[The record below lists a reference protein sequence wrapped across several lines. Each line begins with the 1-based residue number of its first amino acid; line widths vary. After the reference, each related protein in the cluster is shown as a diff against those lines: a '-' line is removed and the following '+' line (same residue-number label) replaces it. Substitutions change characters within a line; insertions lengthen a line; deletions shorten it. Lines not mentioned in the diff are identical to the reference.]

1 MQTRWSNLDEIKN
14 EVSSIEQNHTTC
26 GPTVMYHNNN
36 VYVCD
41 KEGHTLYIGESGTG
55 KSRRGTYPT
64 IRGIQRCGESF
75 VVIDPKGELF
85 RHTGC
90 YVNKY
95 SKVYV
100 IDFRNFSGS
109 YNPLREPYDYYKD
122 GDKDTAIRIIEEIAS
137 SIFILSKDSEQF
149 WVESAKSLFIGVAI
163 ALMEIA
169 DTPDQVTIAS
179 IYNFVAQGEI
189 RYAMSNYLKEF
200 VDMLPQNS
208 PSAMMLQSYVTTCAE
223 TKAGIRSTFL
233 EGISI
238 FARSEGLM
246 KMLSGN
252 DLNIH
257 SLKGD
262 EPIAV
267 YIIIP
272 DETPIFNRL
281 AAILLSQ
288 LTRHFLQIAEN
299 KFNGK
304 LPCRMHLLLEE
315 LGSIGRAIP
324 NLPHLMSA
332 ARSRNVKLY
341 LVLQAFSQLDDI
353 YGLSNATTIISNINT
368 TIAFRSNNWKT
379 LVELSQRCGETD
391 RNLGDRISREPL
403 ITPAQLG
410 AMEVGQAL
418 VIISGKLKFITWLPD
433 YTEMF
438 DGDDWELPLFN
449 GIKQNENVAPLFDIK
464 NYVANKKREKM
475 ENELGIFP
483 SKNNATSAS
492 ASMSSPKF
500 ITAKD
505 IDLLIKDVDKKLKEM
520 DEEES
525 RKKSDEKQK
534 AYEFT
539 ITDCNNNVTKIARML
554 SLITNESFLK
564 IAQELEK
571 PPYTVTIQTKSD
583 FEIVERGLKQLGAA
597 FSFKKRSINHDET

>member
-1 MQTRWSNLDEIKN
+1 MQTRWSNLDEIRN
-14 EVSSIEQNHTTC
+14 EVSSIEQNNTTC
-26 GPTVMYHNNN
+26 GPAVMYHNNN

-90 YVNKY
+90 YADKY

-163 ALMEIA
+163 ALIEIA

-189 RYAMSNYLKEF
+189 RYAMSNYIKEF

-262 EPIAV
+262 ESIAV

-281 AAILLSQ
+281 AAILVSQ
-288 LTRHFLQIAEN
+288 ITRHFLQIAEN
-299 KFNGK
+299 KFEGR
-304 LPCRMHLLLEE
+304 LPCRLHLLLEE
-315 LGSIGRAIP
+315 LGNIGKSIP

-332 ARSRNVKLY
+332 ARSRNIRIY
-341 LVLQAFSQLDDI
+341 LVLQSFSQLDNI
-353 YGLSNATTIISNINT
+353 YGISDATTIVSNISI
-368 TIAFRSNNWKT
+368 TIAFRTNHWKT
-379 LVELSQRCGETD
+379 LVELSQKCGETD

-403 ITPAQLG
+403 ITPSQLG
-410 AMEVGQAL
+410 AMETGQAL
-418 VIISGKLKFITWLPD
+418 VMISGRTKFITWLPD

-438 DGDDWELPLFN
+438 DCSDWKMPTCDR
-449 GIKQNENVAPLFDIK
+449 KQNYIDVPAFDIK
-464 NYVANKKREKM
+464 KYVADKKKEKM
-475 ENELGIFP
+475 EKELGRSSNTPVSKPKIP
-483 SKNNATSAS
+483 SFGALSE
-492 ASMSSPKF
+492 
-500 ITAKD
+500 KD
-505 IDLLIKDVDKKLKEM
+505 IDSMMKDIEEELRKMDEQEELEKKNMDKKPFI
-520 DEEES
+520 
-525 RKKSDEKQK
+525 
-534 AYEFT
+534 FT
-539 ITDCNNNVTKIARML
+539 ITDCNNNLQKIARML
-554 SLITNESFLK
+554 SFVINKSFMK
-564 IAQELEK
+564 IAIDLEEL
-571 PPYTVTIQTKSD
+571 PYKVAVDTKHD
-583 FEIVERGLKQLGAA
+583 FETVERGLKELGAT
-597 FSFKKRSINHDET
+597 FSVKKKENK